1 MPYKIL
7 VPVDQSV
14 QSRKIFE
21 QISKFLR
28 PEENNLILFQV
39 IPPTLEKIE
48 MPPAYAGTEWTP
60 AAYEYYEKK
69 QELSHEA
76 FLDQQEALK
85 QKLVHALDE
94 EAEQLR
100 SEEYQVEVVVEF
112 GDAVEQI
119 ETQIKRQHIDLVAM
133 TTHGREGIN
142 RVFHGSVS
150 GKIVH
155 DLNVPVLLLHPPS
168 TSAAK

>member
-7 VPVDQSV
+7 VPIDQSV

-48 MPPAYAGTEWTP
+48 IPPAYAGSEWTP
-60 AAYEYYEKK
+60 AAYEYFEKK
-69 QELSHEA
+69 RELSHEA
-76 FLDQQEALK
+76 FLEQQEELRE
-85 QKLVHALDE
+85 KLVHALDE
-94 EAEQLR
+94 EAKALR
-100 SEEYQVEVVVEF
+100 AEGYQVEAIVEF
-112 GDAVEQI
+112 GDTVEQI
-119 ETQIKRQHIDLVAM
+119 EVQIQQQHIDLVAM